1 MSRNFYNNESFCC
14 NNNYCAPYNGYGN
27 ASSNLGSYLF
37 YMIAIFL
44 LFGGSGFGPGNFW
57 GDYNKIF
64 RCSGFSNAWCDNVE
78 FNKFNKFN
86 NGIFSNGNFANNN
99 FGNNNPSNTNISNTA
114 LAGLLGSLSGNSNF
128 DIGNLADSYK

>member
-14 NNNYCAPYNGYGN
+14 NNNYYAPYNGYGN

-44 LFGGSGFGPGNFW
+44 LFGGSGFGAGNFW

-78 FNKFNKFN
+78 FNKFN